1 MNRRSIHDE
10 PTRAQRADA
19 RRSRAGIVA
28 AAARELKGGRR
39 PSARQLAGAAR
50 VSRSTVYRHFASEED
65 LLRGVG
71 EATLE
76 AARAAIRRTLD
87 EERPLFA
94 ALRDLV
100 NRLVEVGD
108 EHPFDAVAK
117 VIAGDAVDEVAGGL
131 LPLAERL
138 ARAADLAPA
147 APPEWVRTV
156 AGHLVEACLALG
168 SREDDASAAAESFF
182 HAITDPLDRGL
193 VLLDPEG
200 RLISLNS
207 PARQALRP
215 GEEAV
220 EAGQPLTVPTVEI
233 VYEEGSECPPDAY
246 PLQLAVQAEE
256 DVVGAVRGHRSPS
269 GDLRWFSVDV
279 RLLRRTDGLYGVVGI
294 YSDVTEHR
302 RAELSYLRPPGELAR
317 ASPVPLDVARA
328 LDEVPAPLLPEQ
340 IIAEAMR
347 LVGVPVALYVVD
359 IDGSHLLRL
368 AGGEHF
374 PARLRAPLALG
385 PELAEDGIP
394 ELRARLEGEL
404 PGVAMVPMWLR
415 GRALGLLL
423 ALRVPEE
430 RLLELARQA
439 AAAIELAGGYTD
451 VIDGARRRKEM
462 NPAAEIQQSLL
473 PPRIS
478 RLGAGEVGG
487 SVLPS
492 YDVGGDWF
500 DYVENRNGAWIAI
513 ADAAGRGPV
522 AGGLG
527 SVALA
532 ALRAARRN
540 ECNLEEAAQTINE
553 TIHAMEMPEFFVTAV
568 LARWEAVYSVFS
580 WVNCGHPPPLLCRP
594 DGTVEELSSQPALP
608 LGLLDRNRRIRRS
621 QRRLEAGDRVV
632 LYSDGISM
640 RPTREGRF
648 GREGIA
654 QAIKSAPRASAT
666 ATARAIQ
673 EAVVN
678 ASSEALRD
686 DAAVVVLAPFTP
698 D

>member
-1 MNRRSIHDE
+1 MNRRSTEDE
-10 PTRAQRADA
+10 PRRAPRSDA
-19 RRSRAGIVA
+19 RRSRAAIVA
-28 AAARELKGGRR
+28 AAARELKAGRR
-39 PSARQLAGAAR
+39 ISPRELAAAAE
-50 VSRSTVYRHFASEED
+50 VSRSTVYRHFPTEDD
-65 LLRGVG
+65 LLRGLA

-76 AARAAIRRTLD
+76 AARAAIRRTQE

-94 ALRDLV
+94 GLKSLV

-108 EHPFDAVAK
+108 EYPFDAVANM
-117 VIAGDAVDEVAGGL
+117 AGDDADDVAPEL
-131 LPLAERL
+131 LSLAERL
-138 ARAADLAPA
+138 GRAADLAPA
-147 APPEWVRTV
+147 PPPEWSRAA

-168 SREDDASAAAESFF
+168 SREHDSSAAAESFF
-182 HAITDPLDRGL
+182 NAITDTLDRGL

-207 PARQALRP
+207 PARQALAP
-215 GEEAV
+215 GAEAV
-220 EAGQPLTVPTVEI
+220 EAGKPLTVPTVE
-233 VYEEGSECPPDAY
+233 VLYEEGSACPADAY
-246 PLQLAVQAEE
+246 PLRLAVQAEE
-256 DVVGAVRGHRSPS
+256 DVIGALRGHRSPS
-269 GDLRWFSVDV
+269 GDLRWFSIDV
-279 RLLRRTDGLYGVVGI
+279 RLLRRFGGLYGVIGI
-294 YSDVTEHR
+294 YSDVTEQR
-302 RAELSYLRPPGELAR
+302 RAELSSLRPPGELAR
-317 ASPVPLDVARA
+317 ASPVPLDVGRA

-340 IIAEAMR
+340 IVAEAMR

-368 AGGEHF
+368 AGAEHF

-385 PELAEDGIP
+385 PEIAEDGIP
-394 ELRARLEGEL
+394 ELRVRLEDEL

-439 AAAIELAGGYTD
+439 ASAIELAGGYTD

-500 DYVENRNGAWIAI
+500 DYVENRDGAWIAI
-513 ADAAGRGPV
+513 ADAAGKGPV

-540 ECNLEEAAQTINE
+540 ESTLEEAAQTMNE

-580 WVNCGHPPPLLCRP
+580 WVNCGHPPPLLCRS

-608 LGLLDRNRRIRRS
+608 LGLLDLKRRLRRS
-621 QRRLEAGDRVV
+621 QRRLEAGERVV

-648 GREGIA
+648 GPEGIA
-654 QAIKSAPRASAT
+654 QAIRSASGTSAT

-673 EAVVN
+673 EAVVT
-678 ASSEALRD
+678 ASSEGLRD
-686 DAAVVVLAPFTP
+686 DAAVVVLAPYSP

>member
-1 MNRRSIHDE
+1 MNRRSIEDE
-10 PTRAQRADA
+10 PQRSRRADA
-19 RRSRAGIVA
+19 RRSRAAIVA

-39 PSARQLAGAAR
+39 LSAPQLAATAQ
-50 VSRSTVYRHFASEED
+50 VSRSTVYRHFPSEDD

-76 AARAAIRRTLD
+76 AARAAIRRTLK

-94 ALRDLV
+94 ALRGLV

-108 EHPFDAVAK
+108 EHPFAAAAK
-117 VIAGDAVDEVAGGL
+117 VIAGDAVDDVGHEL

-138 ARAADLAPA
+138 GRAADLAPA
-147 APPEWVRTV
+147 PSPEWVRTA

-168 SREDDASAAAESFF
+168 SREHDSSAAAESFF
-182 HAITDPLDRGL
+182 HAITDTLDRGL
-193 VLLDPEG
+193 VLLDSEG

-207 PARQALRP
+207 LARQALTP
-215 GEEAV
+215 VAEAI
-220 EAGQPLTVPTVEI
+220 EAGKSLTVPTVE
-233 VYEEGSECPPDAY
+233 VLYEEGSACPADAY
-246 PLQLAVQAEE
+246 PLRLAVHAEE

-269 GDLRWFSVDV
+269 GALLWFSIDV
-279 RLLRRTDGLYGVVGI
+279 RLLRRAGGLYGVVGI
-294 YSDVTEHR
+294 YSNVTEQR

-317 ASPVPLDVARA
+317 ASPVPLDVVRA

-340 IIAEAMR
+340 IVAEAMR

-368 AGGEHF
+368 AGAEHF

-478 RLGAGEVGG
+478 RLGAGGIGG

-500 DYVENRNGAWIAI
+500 DYVENRDGAWIAI
-513 ADAAGRGPV
+513 ADAAGKGPV

-540 ECNLEEAAQTINE
+540 ESNLEEAAQTIHE
-553 TIHAMEMPEFFVTAV
+553 TIYAMEMPEFFVTAV

-580 WVNCGHPPPLLCRP
+580 WVNCGHPPPLLARP

-608 LGLLDRNRRIRRS
+608 LGLADRERRFRRS

-640 RPTREGRF
+640 RPTPEGRF

-654 QAIKSAPRASAT
+654 QAMKSEPRASAT

-678 ASSEALRD
+678 ASPEPLRD
-686 DAAVVVLAPFTP
+686 DAAVIVLAPFPP